1 METGQPASSG
11 EVQYSLSAWESMYK
25 SLDEITFAVVDT
37 ETTGLRPGPD
47 RVIELAVVCVRGG
60 EVIDTFQSLVNPCC
74 RISPFIINFTGI
86 TPEMLSG
93 APAAKE
99 IMPHFLQCIDG
110 TLLVGHNLSF
120 DLKFL
125 SHEAQLLGRT
135 FPLDGFDTIPLARRF
150 LPGLKRFKLDMV
162 AAYLQIPASN
172 RHRALGD
179 AEITAAV
186 FLHLLERARQQG
198 ISTLAHLRC
207 RLQLPVAWSG
217 DITQVASSG
226 KGTATS
232 RGKRAAIYTR
242 SFQAKVLRDKPLEI
256 EVERCKAYC
265 ARWGYSIDENQIYYE
280 IQTDGDEQDQ
290 PELYHL
296 LAAAKRGCIDV
307 VVITGPGRLSS
318 SPAELVTIIQQF
330 QNVGV
335 KVETTEPS
343 FLDRAK
349 STECDQMKSG
359 VQYRQKKRSKW
370 TEYEIVG
377 APTIQQQNGL
387 RRVAIYAK
395 GDTNSL
401 QEQIE
406 HCKAYCARN
415 GYRIDKDQLYFEVR
429 EGTDE
434 QDRPELNPELNR
446 LTEVA
451 KGGLIDVIV
460 LTNVQMFTRRPSY
473 LAVILQVFQD
483 AGVSIETID

>member
-1 METGQPASSG
+1 MGQTLRGSSLFMETGQPASSG
-11 EVQYSLSAWESMYK
+11 EMQYSLSAWENTHK

-37 ETTGLRPGPD
+37 ETTGLRAGPD
-47 RVIELAVVCVRGG
+47 RVIELAVVRARGG
-60 EVIDTFQSLVNPCC
+60 EVIDTFQSLVNPC
-74 RISPFIINFTGI
+74 RPISPFIVNFTGI
-86 TPEMLSG
+86 TPEMLSS
-93 APAAKE
+93 APTAKE
-99 IMPHFLQCIDG
+99 IMPHFLQWIDG
-110 TLLVGHNLSF
+110 TILVGHNLSF
-120 DLKFL
+120 DLGFL
-125 SHEAQLLGRT
+125 SYEAQLLEKS

-186 FLHLLERARQQG
+186 FLRLLERARQQG
-198 ISTLAHLRC
+198 IATLAHLRR

-217 DITQVASSG
+217 DITQVPLSG
-226 KGTATS
+226 KGTAMS

-242 SFQAKVLRDKPLEI
+242 SFQAKLLRDKPLEI

-265 ARWGYSIDENQIYYE
+265 ARWGYSIDEDQIYYE
-280 IQTDGDEQDQ
+280 IQLDSEEQSQ
-290 PELYHL
+290 PELYRL

-318 SPAELVTIIQQF
+318 SPSELITIIQQF
-330 QNVGV
+330 QNAGV

-349 STECDQMKSG
+349 STEHDQMKDG

-395 GDTNSL
+395 GDANAL
-401 QEQIE
+401 QEQIGR
-406 HCKAYCARN
+406 CKAYCARN
-415 GYRIDKDQLYFEVR
+415 GYRIDKEQLY
-429 EGTDE
+429 T
-434 QDRPELNPELNR
+434 
-446 LTEVA
+446 
-451 KGGLIDVIV
+451 
-460 LTNVQMFTRRPSY
+460 
-473 LAVILQVFQD
+473 
-483 AGVSIETID
+483 

>member
-1 METGQPASSG
+1 MQAGQSDPGGDVQGLLSS
-11 EVQYSLSAWESMYK
+11 WESTHK

-60 EVIDTFQSLVNPCC
+60 EVIDTFHSLVNPGR
-74 RISPFIINFTGI
+74 RISPFIVNFTGI

-99 IMPHFLQCIDG
+99 IMPYFLQCIDG
-110 TLLVGHNLSF
+110 TILVGHNLSF

-125 SHEAQLLGRT
+125 SHEAQLLGSS
-135 FPLDGFDTIPLARRF
+135 FPLEGFDTILLARRF

-179 AEITAAV
+179 AEITANV
-186 FLHLLERARQQG
+186 FLRLLERARQQG
-198 ISTLAHLRC
+198 ISTLAHLHR

-217 DITQVASSG
+217 DITQVAVSS
-226 KGTATS
+226 KGIATPKV
-232 RGKRAAIYTR
+232 KRAAIYTR
-242 SFQAKVLRDKPLEI
+242 SFQAKILKDKPLEI

-265 ARWGYSIDENQIYYE
+265 ARWGYSTAEDQIYCE
-280 IQTDGDEQDQ
+280 VQSDGGEQSQ
-290 PELYHL
+290 PELYRL
-296 LAAAKRGCIDV
+296 LVAAKRGCIDV

-318 SPAELVTIIQQF
+318 SPAELITIIQQF

-349 STECDQMKSG
+349 PAEHDQPKSS

-387 RRVAIYAK
+387 KRVAIYAK
-395 GDTNSL
+395 GNTNSL
-401 QEQIE
+401 QEQIKR
-406 HCKAYCARN
+406 CKAYCVSN
-415 GYRIDKDQLYFEVR
+415 GYRIDNDQLYCEAQ

-451 KGGLIDVIV
+451 KSGLIDIV
-460 LTNVQMFTRRPSY
+460 VLANVQVFTRRPSY

-483 AGVSIETID
+483 AGVQVGTIE